1 MTSYNA
7 LAGRV
12 NKAEVFNPQ
21 SLADWMQ
28 RVPGGSGRELRYGYF
43 GPGSGLI
50 AKDIT
55 TAPPADAFVQ
65 ADFFVNTFGAKV
77 WDSLNNQTRAFN
89 LLRKVAWG
97 PTTGYRIRSGRQ
109 TNTEVVGEV
118 AALPDIDSPDLE
130 TVSIQP
136 RFVVTPGGVSSL
148 AQFLGTLEGG
158 IGDALAVAQE
168 FAMID
173 HTKRLNQQILGRP
186 WSRIPGDPGT
196 GVVFTVINAQGFDV
210 GDTVVVIVDSTGAD
224 CTGGSRT
231 VTAVDYVANTV
242 TVSAAIDT
250 AVAADDI
257 LMVTVKA
264 GPMSLDI
271 AINDDDAPSM
281 SGTGLDTT
289 SGQTRYGSIARNARE
304 SATAAELWA
313 SSSVFTAAGLGSSAT
328 GGATLRHLT
337 TGMLDMAIDA
347 IRRNG
352 GEPDLI
358 LTQVEQ
364 VTRLGTILQANQ
376 HFIGEGTFQV
386 KLGGEGTLKGYP
398 TGFQVA
404 TYKGI
409 PLFHDFDGAR
419 SEQMA
424 ANGDVERG
432 GHVYV
437 LDTRFV
443 ELPVLWTTQYME
455 SRDYLQNN
463 MLGIKFMFVTA
474 MNLRMLDFR
483 KQAKIVDLTDGV
495 NAS

>member
-1 MTSYNA
+1 MTQYNPLKSA
-7 LAGRV
+7 V
-12 NKAEVFNPQ
+12 NKAAVFTPK

-55 TAPPADAFVQ
+55 TSPPVDAFVQ
-65 ADFFVNTFGAKV
+65 ADFFTNTFGAKV
-77 WDSLNNQTRAFN
+77 WDALNNQTRAFN

-109 TNTEVVGEV
+109 TNTEVVSEV
-118 AALPDIDSPDLE
+118 AALPDIDSPDLQ

-136 RFVVTPGGVSSL
+136 RFVVTPGGVSAL

-173 HTKRLNQQILGRP
+173 HTKRLNQQLVARP
-186 WSRIPGDPGT
+186 SSRITVDPGT
-196 GVVFTVINAQGFDV
+196 GTLFTVINAQGFDI
-210 GDTVVVIVDSTGAD
+210 GDTVVVIVDT
-224 CTGGSRT
+224 TGGDAAGGTRT
-231 VTAVDYVANTV
+231 VTDVDYVANTV
-242 TVSAAIDT
+242 TVGAAIDG
-250 AVAADDI
+250 AVADNDI
-257 LMVTVKA
+257 LLVTVKA
-264 GPMSLDI
+264 GPLSLDI
-271 AINDDDAPSM
+271 AVNDDSAPSI
-281 SGTGLDTT
+281 GGGVDTT
-289 SGQTRYGSIARNARE
+289 SGQTRYGSIARDARE
-304 SATAAELWA
+304 TAVAGENWA
-313 SSSVFTAAGLGSSAT
+313 AANVFTSAGLGDFAT
-328 GGATLRHLT
+328 GGGVLRHLT
-337 TGMLDMAIDA
+337 TGLLDQAIDE

-409 PLFHDFDGAR
+409 PLFHDFDVAN
-419 SEQMA
+419 SEQEF
-424 ANGDVERG
+424 ANGDLARG
-432 GHVYV
+432 GNVYV
-437 LDTRFV
+437 LDTRFI

-474 MNLRMLDFR
+474 LNLRCLDFR

-495 NAS
+495 NAT

>member
-1 MTSYNA
+1 MTSYRG
-7 LAGRV
+7 LQGKV
-12 NKAEVFNPQ
+12 DKAAVFTPK
-21 SLADWMQ
+21 SLTDWMQ

-55 TAPPADAFVQ
+55 TSPPVDAFVQ
-65 ADFFVNTFGAKV
+65 SDFFTNTFGAKV

-109 TNTEVVGEV
+109 QNTEVVSEV
-118 AALPDIDSPDLE
+118 AALPDIDSPDLQ
-130 TVSIQP
+130 TISIQP
-136 RFVVTPGGVSSL
+136 RFVVTPGGVSAL

-173 HTKRLNQQILGRP
+173 HTKRLNQQLVAKP
-186 WSRIPGDPGT
+186 HSRITVDPGVAT
-196 GVVFTVINAQGFDV
+196 TFTVINAQGFDV
-210 GDTVVVIVDSTGAD
+210 GDTVVVIDESNGAD
-224 CTGGSRT
+224 VAGGTRT
-231 VTAVDYVANTV
+231 VTAVNYVTNVV
-242 TVSAAIDT
+242 TVGAAIDA
-250 AVAADDI
+250 AVVDNDI

-264 GPMSLDI
+264 GPLSLDI
-271 AINDDDAPSM
+271 AVDDDDAPTL
-281 SGTGLDTT
+281 GGGFDTT
-289 SGQTRYGSIARNARE
+289 SGKTRYGSIARNARE
-304 SATAAELWA
+304 SGVAGEAYA
-313 SSSVFTAAGLGSSAT
+313 SANVFTAAGLGDFAT
-328 GGATLRHLT
+328 GGDVLRHLT
-337 TGMLDMAIDA
+337 TGLLDQAIDE

-386 KLGGEGTLKGYP
+386 KLGGEGILKGYP

-409 PLFHDFDGAR
+409 PLFHDFDVAN
-419 SEQMA
+419 SEQEL
-424 ANGDVERG
+424 ANGDLERG
-432 GHVYV
+432 GFVYV
-437 LDTRFV
+437 LDTRFI

-474 MNLRMLDFR
+474 LNLRCLDFR
-483 KQAKIVDLTDGV
+483 KQAKITALTDGV
-495 NAS
+495 NAT